1 MAEIK
6 IKNGMMK
13 RHDSSKN
20 TDPSR
25 RSQQLSQNRIAVMQP
40 EDVDI
45 DTIPTASH
53 IVIADVPVDLIQ
65 DRSDNRFRI
74 TGIEKLASEIEKH
87 GLHQNIIIVKK
98 RDEEGY
104 IASSGHRR
112 LHAYRLLKDRF
123 AQEHPGE
130 ENPYNK
136 IPAEIK
142 SNLSD
147 DEENDI
153 YLKTNSFSRNTTLM
167 EAIANTKPEE
177 MDFEDSSFKE
187 EYLKYM
193 YGENALERYVNGE
206 IEDKMNF
213 NSLSEYV
220 FRKITETFQDLE
232 CSEESVR
239 KYLRIYMKASDIVLD
254 KFFKDEMSIKQM
266 LDIVT
271 TFSKEEQM
279 IIFNAEDPDEKRR
292 EILNRRKKPGK
303 KKVENNPTCKKL
315 NREITKYT
323 KPILMLCD
331 ELDKIDPSEAESKEY
346 KRILDLKDAIL
357 KYVAK

>member
-136 IPAEIK
+136 IPAEI
-142 SNLSD
+142 
-147 DEENDI
+147 
-153 YLKTNSFSRNTTLM
+153 
-167 EAIANTKPEE
+167 
-177 MDFEDSSFKE
+177 
-187 EYLKYM
+187 
-193 YGENALERYVNGE
+193 
-206 IEDKMNF
+206 
-213 NSLSEYV
+213 
-220 FRKITETFQDLE
+220 
-232 CSEESVR
+232 
-239 KYLRIYMKASDIVLD
+239 
-254 KFFKDEMSIKQM
+254 
-266 LDIVT
+266 
-271 TFSKEEQM
+271 
-279 IIFNAEDPDEKRR
+279 
-292 EILNRRKKPGK
+292 
-303 KKVENNPTCKKL
+303 
-315 NREITKYT
+315 
-323 KPILMLCD
+323 
-331 ELDKIDPSEAESKEY
+331 
-346 KRILDLKDAIL
+346 
-357 KYVAK
+357 